1 MVATW
6 GLLKRSWDQIGG
18 LVGVYSG
25 PAGARN
31 QHESHIKNMPM
42 YRHDLLG
49 VLFERMFGVTWNL
62 FGGSCA
68 KHRDL
73 RQLGPYP
80 DTLLARGGHDPCI
93 FTMDCGLLCIIR
105 RKYQHLEAQPGRV
118 RSGQVGLAR
127 CVGLA

>member
-31 QHESHIKNMPM
+31 QHESHIKNMLM

-49 VLFERMFGVTWNL
+49 CSSRGCLGSLGASLGALAQNIDIYGNWGLTLTPFWRAEATFHAYLRWISAWAKTCTIKERE
-62 FGGSCA
+62 A
-68 KHRDL
+68 
-73 RQLGPYP
+73 RQ
-80 DTLLARGGHDPCI
+80 
-93 FTMDCGLLCIIR
+93 
-105 RKYQHLEAQPGRV
+105 
-118 RSGQVGLAR
+118 
-127 CVGLA
+127 